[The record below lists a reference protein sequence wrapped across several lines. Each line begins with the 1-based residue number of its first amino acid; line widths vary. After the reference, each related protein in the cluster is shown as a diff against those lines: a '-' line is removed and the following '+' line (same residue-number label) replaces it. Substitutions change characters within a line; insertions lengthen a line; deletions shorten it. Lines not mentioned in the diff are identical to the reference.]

1 MPCLRRIRSTSS
13 GAAGWPGGPSG
24 ARAGTPGRGSSPR
37 GAGWPSAARRSS
49 ERTARRTASATPDAE
64 APIASTSA
72 RTRWPGSEPTARRGP
87 ERGGTTAGPTAT
99 AGCPA
104 SRSGT
109 RPCTC
114 RPDRLPAGAG
124 SARGHSVRPR
134 SSRPTRPA
142 ARRWRSGG
150 SEHLDLGL
158 VAEHQTVRCGT
169 GPTAANLDVLAQQR
183 LGHAPDVLESAP
195 LHDDRVL
202 DLAGHHGAVLVDRG
216 VRAHQRVLH
225 DRAPAD
231 DRRAADHRPRHL
243 GTVLHHHSPDDPR
256 RPVDLTVHARLE
268 PGQHHPVRL
277 EQVLELAGV
286 LPPPGDH
293 LGPDRAAGVD
303 HPLDR
308 VRDLELAPPGGL
320 DAVDRLMHR
329 SVEQVHADQR
339 QVGDPLL
346 RLLDEPD
353 HTVPLEHGHP
363 EPLRLA
369 DLGQEDLRVRR
380 VPLEPLDEAGD
391 PLEEHV
397 VAEVHH
403 EVVVTEEVPGH
414 DDRVRQP
421 QRLVLGDVG
430 DRQPPRGPIAA
441 RGLDLG
447 GGVADHD
454 PHLADPGLGDRL
466 EPVEQDRR
474 VGDGDQLFGA
484 GVGDRAEAG
493 PLAAGEDQGLHS
505 AVTVPKLDQSGP
517 TTTAT
522 SASPSTPSST
532 AVCGRS
538 SAKYPARRSRRGPM
552 PREYRIWLSSYASGG
567 WATRRTTNPA
577 NRSVLATSAAASPS
591 PYTRTV
597 ITPGE
602 GSVWARVRPSFPRGR
617 PLPSASNSRSASSCS
632 ATTYDTPSISWGTEG
647 TTRKS
652 RLSPPEGSS
661 SASCRSF

>member
-308 VRDLELAPPGGL
+308 VRDLELAPPGEL

-339 QVGDPLL
+339 QVGDPLF

-353 HTVPLEHGHP
+353 HAVPLEHSHP
-363 EPLRLA
+363 EPLRFA

-403 EVVVTEEVPGH
+403 EVVVTEEFPGH

-421 QRLVLGDVG
+421 QRLVLRDVG
-430 DRQPPRGPIAA
+430 DRQPPPGGHRAFPPPFPAPTPAQPGP
-441 RGLDLG
+441 
-447 GGVADHD
+447 
-454 PHLADPGLGDRL
+454 PP
-466 EPVEQDRR
+466 
-474 VGDGDQLFGA
+474 
-484 GVGDRAEAG
+484 
-493 PLAAGEDQGLHS
+493 
-505 AVTVPKLDQSGP
+505 
-517 TTTAT
+517 TAT

-532 AVCGRS
+532 SVCGRS

-567 WATRRTTNPA
+567 STTGRTTNPA